1 MRLDGIR
8 RILCPTDFSGCA
20 RAGLDMAIGLAAQY
34 GAELMACHV
43 LTAPSAGQ
51 GPAEVGRADPHDLI
65 KALGV
70 LLEPARAAGTRTRS
84 AIVFGDAAA
93 GIIDHAAAWPADL
106 VIMGSHGQGARE
118 GWSIG
123 SVADQVVR
131 GAPCAVL
138 LLPASAAGRGA
149 TPAFRRVLCATDF
162 SGPSRTAVV
171 YGAGLAAASGGELLM
186 LHVMEWFPEANSCQP
201 LVAPEYGMDL
211 SEDARDR
218 LAQAAPED
226 ARIARREMLVTAGRP
241 HREILRLARQRNV
254 DLIVLGV
261 HARRAVD
268 RRLPGTTISHVL
280 RAASCPVLTVRPDA
294 KQDRT
299 QTAFATR

>member
-20 RAGLDMAIGLAAQY
+20 RAGVDMAISLAAQY

-43 LTAPSAGQ
+43 LTAPSAGHV
-51 GPAEVGRADPHDLI
+51 PAVGRADPHELI
-65 KALGV
+65 KALGD
-70 LLEPARAAGTRTRS
+70 LLAPARAAGTRTRA

-106 VIMGSHGQGARE
+106 VIMGSHGQSARK

-131 GAPCAVL
+131 SAPCAVL
-138 LLPASAAGRGA
+138 LLPASAAGRCP

-162 SGPSRTAVV
+162 SGPSRSAVA
-171 YGAGLAAASGGELLM
+171 YGAGLAAKSGAELLM
-186 LHVMEWFPEANSCQP
+186 LHVMEWFPEASSGQP
-201 LVAPEYGMDL
+201 LVAPEYGLDL
-211 SEDARDR
+211 SEDASDR
-218 LAQAAPED
+218 LAQATPED
-226 ARIARREMLVTAGRP
+226 PRIARREMLVTAGRP
-241 HREILRLARQRNV
+241 HREILRLSRQRDV

-268 RRLPGTTISHVL
+268 RRLPGTTVSHVL
-280 RAASCPVLTVRPDA
+280 RAASCPVLAVRPDA
-294 KQDRT
+294 KPEGT
-299 QTAFATR
+299 QAALATR